1 VRFLIAVVALA
12 AAAGAAYRAVQH
24 EQQLARDAVAASHA
38 QAASETSLVTLSDL
52 RGALHAYLAEG
63 QSATFWV
70 ARANLLLDKL
80 RATLLELET
89 IAGPAGVPLTETLD
103 AVDRLAAVEQR
114 AREHLRAAQLVL
126 AGEAIFTDARDL
138 AEAMRLQIVRARNQ
152 IAVATG
158 RRVVELRREQTL
170 LLGSA
175 VGVLAFVLLL
185 LVPVPSREVPVVI
198 QKSSPTPMDPLD
210 EFPLPRAKPLVTRT
224 PVAPAPA
231 RASASARPASQR
243 ELRRDL
249 AEAASGREGGPVA
262 PSAPSAPSAPVA
274 VPPAGL
280 ASLCTDLARLADSS
294 ELSGLLTRAVGL
306 LDASGLVLW
315 LVSADGRE
323 LLPVASAGYDQR
335 MVNRLQPISRDAS
348 TLTTDAFREKRSQTS
363 RRGDGASAALAI
375 PLPSPTGAAGVLSA
389 ELHGDADVND
399 TRIATAEII
408 AAQLAV
414 IVGTK
419 SANSDVA

>member
-262 PSAPSAPSAPVA
+262 PSAPSAPVA
-274 VPPAGL
+274 VPPAAL